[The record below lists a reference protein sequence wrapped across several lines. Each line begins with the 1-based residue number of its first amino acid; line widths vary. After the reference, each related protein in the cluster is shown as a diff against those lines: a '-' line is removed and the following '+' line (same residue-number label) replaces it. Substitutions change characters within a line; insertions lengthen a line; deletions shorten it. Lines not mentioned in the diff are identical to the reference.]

1 LDPRELGARIVL
13 LGRRLGSLHHDLV
26 RTAVAYDLSGMWA
39 TSGHSTCAAWIA
51 ETLAVSLGTA
61 REWLRVGHALTTLP
75 DVDASFHAGRL
86 SYGQVRTLTRIAI
99 DHPDRA
105 SELVDLAERTPAR
118 HLAVALAAW
127 IAANEDPDALARR
140 HRRETGLSARTEP
153 DGMGVIT
160 LRLPPLH
167 HGAVMAAI
175 DATVMTTK
183 SAQNASTDA
192 SSSHTVADD
201 GRASLAQQRAAAL
214 VDLVTTGGASVATEL
229 IIHVRADGAT
239 LGDGTPIA
247 DTLAERLV
255 PESFIRAMIHDAE
268 SHPINVSGRHRHPTD
283 RQKLVV
289 TERDRTCT
297 CGATTFLHHHH
308 EPPFEE
314 SKRTLVDELQLKCHA
329 CHRRR
334 HAGDRG

>member
-1 LDPRELGARIVL
+1 
-13 LGRRLGSLHHDLV
+13 
-26 RTAVAYDLSGMWA
+26 MWA
-39 TSGHSTCAAWIA
+39 TCGHSTCAAWIA
-51 ETLAVSLGTA
+51 EALAVSLGTA
-61 REWLRVGHALTTLP
+61 REWLRVGHAN
-75 DVDASFHAGRL
+75 AA
-86 SYGQVRTLTRIAI
+86 
-99 DHPDRA
+99 HPDRA
-105 SELVDLAERTPAR
+105 RELVDLAERTPAR
-118 HLAVALAAW
+118 HLPIALAAW
-127 IAANEDPDALARR
+127 TAANEDADDLDRR

-160 LRLPPLH
+160 LRLPPLQ

-192 SSSHTVADD
+192 SPPPTVADD
-201 GRASLAQQRAAAL
+201 GRPSLAQQRAAAL
-214 VDLVTTGGASVATEL
+214 VELLTTGGASVATEL

-247 DTLAERLV
+247 DTLAERLA
-255 PESFIRAMIHDAE
+255 PHSFIRAMIHDAE
-268 SHPINVSGRHRHPTD
+268 TRPINVSGRHRHPTD

-308 EPPFEE
+308 EPPFDD
-314 SKRTLVDELQLKCHA
+314 SKRTLVEELQLKCHA

-334 HAGDRG
+334 HAGDRR